1 MDKKKEQIINE
12 VADELGFDRKEIR
25 ELIKFYERVL
35 YKGIK
40 AKEDAIRFYNF
51 GVFKLK
57 NFTYY
62 EDKRNQAG
70 K

>member
-12 VADELGFDRKEIR
+12 VADGLGFDRKEIR

-40 AKEDAIRFYNF
+40 AKEDAFIKRI
-51 GVFKLK
+51 
-57 NFTYY
+57 
-62 EDKRNQAG
+62 EDICNQT
-70 K
+70 